1 MKLLIRSLL
10 AIFICVSLL
19 NCGGK
24 KGPAK
29 LLVFSKTAGFVH
41 SSIPTGIA
49 AIQKLA
55 SENGMEVDTTT
66 DASKFNDENLQ
77 QYSTVVFL
85 NTTGDVLDF
94 YQEVAFQRYIQ
105 AGGGFVGVHAA
116 TDTEYGW
123 SWYGELVGAYFKSHP
138 QIQEAKFN
146 VSDHSCDA
154 CSAALEAE
162 WITTDELYN
171 FKNISEDIN
180 IIMSVD
186 ESSYEG
192 GENGD
197 SHPMA
202 WYHNYDGGRA
212 FYTALGHTDEAYADP
227 KFLGHLLAGIKY
239 AVGDNQ
245 KLDYSKATVSLP
257 SDPVRFTKIPLSV
270 GEFYEPTE
278 MALLP
283 DGDILVANR
292 RGDLMLYK
300 EGADKMKTVATLDVY
315 ATTSVKGV
323 NAEEGFMGL
332 QADPNFAENN
342 WLYTFYA
349 PKGDESVNRLSRF
362 KFTDDELKMETEQII
377 LDVASDRDICCH
389 TGGSIAFGPG
399 DILYLSTGDNSTP
412 FNEPDADYVNNG
424 FAPLNDLSGKKQYDA
439 RRSSGNTNDLRG
451 KILRIK
457 VKEDGS
463 YDIPDGNLFPPGTA
477 KTRPEIFT
485 MGHRN
490 PYRISVDPKHGWVY
504 WGDVGPD
511 AREDKLEERGPRG
524 YDEHNV
530 AREAGNYGWP
540 LFIADNQAY
549 FDYDYSNGKSGV
561 KFDPDAPINDS
572 ENNTGLRELPPAQP
586 AYLYYD
592 YGESTTFDGVTSG
605 GRNAMAGP
613 TFYKDLVIGES
624 QLPAYY
630 DGKVFV
636 YDWMRGWIKAVTFRE
651 DGSVKRIEPFA
662 SDIEV
667 SNLIDM
673 EIGPD
678 GRIYLLEYG
687 SGWFTANDDSAL
699 GYIKYN
705 ADNLPPTLQN
715 FYIDKSSGNA
725 PLTVKLSVEAT
736 DAEEDALT
744 YIWDFGDG
752 NTQETTEPSVAY
764 TYADAGSYNASVK
777 VLDAKKMKVES
788 KFIPIVSGNSRP
800 ELEITLEG
808 GNSSFFIPGVPVNY
822 KVSVSDEEDDIAG
835 IDPSNIFVT
844 VDYMEGFD
852 QASLTLGH
860 QQISPAEEGEGLVMS
875 NTCKT
880 CHKKNEKSIG
890 PTYADVA
897 AKYAGQS
904 DAADYLVGKIIGGGN
919 GVWGDVAMPANP
931 TLEGGDAD
939 KIVAYILSLA
949 KDGND
954 ALPPVGSIIPRE
966 DTDGKTM
973 VVTASY
979 LDRGAPGAGALKGV
993 KRIALSS
1000 NTVSMAEAQ
1009 DISEFNPVEFSGM
1022 NLLIMPKGGGH
1033 FSLEKIDMSGVKKL
1047 VVGAGWQ
1054 SPPDVN
1060 IEIEARLG
1068 SPDGE
1073 LIGTGRLDTPAKD
1086 SEQGAIPIKL
1096 TKEVKG
1102 KDNKIYFVYNP
1113 KSEDKMGLLTFVA
1126 VANVTFE
1133 GE

>member
-1 MKLLIRSLL
+1 MKLLLRSLL
-10 AIFICVSLL
+10 LL
-19 NCGGK
+19 SVCMMMFSCGGK
-24 KGPAK
+24 RGPAK
-29 LLVFSKTAGFVH
+29 LLVFSKTSGFVH
-41 SSIPTGIA
+41 SSIPNGIA

-55 SENGMEVDTTT
+55 QENGMEVDTTS
-66 DASKFNDENLQ
+66 DASKFNDENLP
-77 QYSTVVFL
+77 QYATVVFL

-138 QIQEAKFN
+138 KIQEAKFN
-146 VSDHSCDA
+146 VSDHTCDA

-171 FKNISEDIN
+171 FKDIN
-180 IIMSVD
+180 ENINVIMSVD

-197 SHPMA
+197 THPMA

-212 FYTALGHTDEAYADP
+212 FYTALGHTDEAYEDP
-227 KFLGHLLAGIKY
+227 KFLGHLFAGIKY
-239 AVGDNQ
+239 AVGDNK

-257 SDPVRFTKIPLSV
+257 SDPVRFTKVPLSI

-278 MALLP
+278 MTLLP
-283 DGDILVANR
+283 NGDILVAQR
-292 RGDLMLYK
+292 RGELLLYK
-300 EGADKMKTVATLDVY
+300 EGAEKMQKAGALDVY
-315 ATTSVKGV
+315 ATTTVKNV

-342 WLYTFYA
+342 WLYTFYS
-349 PKGDESVNRLSRF
+349 PKGDEWVNRLSRF
-362 KFTDDELKMETEQII
+362 KFEDDELKMETEQVI
-377 LDVASDRDICCH
+377 LDVASDREICCH

-399 DILYLSTGDNSTP
+399 GMLYLSTGDNSTP
-412 FNEPDADYVNNG
+412 FDEPGATYVNNG
-424 FAPLNDLSGKKQYDA
+424 FAPLNDLPGKKQYDA

-451 KILRIK
+451 KILRII

-463 YDIPDGNLFPPGTA
+463 YDIPEGNLFPVGTE

-511 AREDKLEERGPRG
+511 AREDDFEKRGSRG

-540 LFIADNQAY
+540 LFIGNNNAY
-549 FDYDYSNGKSGV
+549 FDYDYATGETGKQ
-561 KFDPDAPINDS
+561 FDPAAPINDS
-572 ENNTGLRELPPAQP
+572 KNNTGLTKLPPAKP

-592 YGESTTFDGVTSG
+592 YGESKVFDGVTSG

-613 TFYKDLVIGES
+613 TFYKDLVVGES

-651 DGSVKRIEPFA
+651 DGRVERIEPFA

-699 GYIKYN
+699 GYIQYN

-715 FYIDKSSGNA
+715 FNIDKSSGKA
-725 PLTVKLSVEAT
+725 PLTVKLSVDAT
-736 DAEEDALT
+736 DAEEDMLT

-752 NTQETTEPSVAY
+752 NTQETTESSIEY

-788 KFIPIVSGNSRP
+788 GILPIVSGNSRP
-800 ELEITLEG
+800 DVEITLEG

-822 KVSVSDEEDDIAG
+822 KVKVSDTEDDAVG

-852 QASLTLGH
+852 EASLTLGH
-860 QQISPAEEGEGLVMS
+860 QQLSPAEEGEGLVMS

-880 CHKKNEKSIG
+880 CHKRNEKSIG

-897 AKYAGQS
+897 AKYAGQA
-904 DAADYLVGKIIGGGN
+904 DAVSYLTGKIIGGGN

-931 TLEGGDAD
+931 TLEGADAE
-939 KIVAYILSLA
+939 KVVAYILSLA
-949 KDGND
+949 KGGTKS
-954 ALPPVGSIIPRE
+954 LPSEGVIIPKG
-966 DTDGKTM
+966 DTNGKTM

-979 LDRGAPGAGALKGV
+979 MDQGAPGAGALKGV

-1000 NTVSMAEAQ
+1000 NTVSLLEAT
-1009 DISEFNPVEFSGM
+1009 DINEFNPVEFSGM
-1022 NLLIMPKGGGH
+1022 NLLIIPKGGGH
-1033 FSLEKIDMSGVKKL
+1033 FALEDVDMSGVKNL
-1047 VVGAGWQ
+1047 TVGAGWQ
-1054 SPPDVN
+1054 SPPDVP
-1060 IEIEARLG
+1060 IELEVRLG
-1068 SPDGE
+1068 SPEGE
-1073 LIGTGRLDTPAKD
+1073 LIGSGKMSTPPKD
-1086 SEQGAIPIKL
+1086 SEQGAITVKL
-1096 TKEVKG
+1096 KKSLQG
-1102 KDNKIYFVYNP
+1102 KSDKLYFVYNP
-1113 KSEDKMGLLTFVA
+1113 KSDDKMGMLTFVA
-1126 VANVTFE
+1126 LTGVTFE